1 MKLFKLFLSFFLVTG
16 AIMGVSLFFPNT
28 YRIDRSVTIHKPV
41 SDVFAYMSN
50 LRNWEQWSMW
60 NKDIDSTLN
69 IFYRDRSDSLGGVQ
83 YFSGDRIGTG
93 RFKIVEYENEQRLGY
108 NLYMNKGDVSAN
120 GTFTFNAVDTTT
132 TELHWI
138 DSGYVGYNPFFR
150 FMLPNKIKST
160 SEAFDA
166 GLSRIQKM
174 MEASN
179 AR

>member
-1 MKLFKLFLSFFLVTG
+1 
-16 AIMGVSLFFPNT
+16 
-28 YRIDRSVTIHKPV
+28 
-41 SDVFAYMSN
+41 
-50 LRNWEQWSMW
+50 
-60 NKDIDSTLN
+60 
-69 IFYRDRSDSLGGVQ
+69 
-83 YFSGDRIGTG
+83 
-93 RFKIVEYENEQRLGY
+93 
-108 NLYMNKGDVSAN
+108 MNKGDVSAN